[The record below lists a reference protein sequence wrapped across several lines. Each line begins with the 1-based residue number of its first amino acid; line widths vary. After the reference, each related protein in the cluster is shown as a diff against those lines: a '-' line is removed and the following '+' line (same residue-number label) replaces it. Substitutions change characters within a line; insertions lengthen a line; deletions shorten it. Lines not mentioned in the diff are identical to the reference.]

1 MGKYRISNCLCV
13 QALCVDPGRRQQ
25 ARPVPP
31 TMLPCGHTPPPQCPL
46 LSLGGLHASI
56 GGQVREPSAPWKGSD
71 KPIHGKP
78 IHNGADFA
86 PSKDRAL
93 LIIQGTVQLCKSVGS
108 LCPTAVFCRSPG
120 GRGCP
125 EPKQL
130 GTRREPPSPGKGE

>member
-1 MGKYRISNCLCV
+1 MNTESQIACV
-13 QALCVDPGRRQQ
+13 SRPYVWILEEGSRQD
-25 ARPVPP
+25 RSR
-31 TMLPCGHTPPPQCPL
+31 PPQYPL
-46 LSLGGLHASI
+46 LSLRGLHASI
-56 GGQVREPSAPWKGSD
+56 GRRVQEPLAPWKRSD
-71 KPIHGKP
+71 KLIHGKP

-120 GRGCP
+120 RRGCP

-130 GTRREPPSPGKGE
+130 GTREPPSPGKGE